1 MILVR
6 SLRTLKKH
14 VYDFASTD
22 SKVERAFIK
31 ELDTSNDIEVY
42 AKLPRGFT
50 IPTPLGSEGYN
61 PDWAIAFKDGTVKHV
76 LFVAETKGSMSTMQL
91 KKIEEAK
98 IECAKKF
105 FERLEQE
112 VESDDDAEKVKFN
125 MVASYSDLLKVV
137 G

>member
-1 MILVR
+1 
-6 SLRTLKKH
+6 
-14 VYDFASTD
+14 
-22 SKVERAFIK
+22 
-31 ELDTSNDIEVY
+31 
-42 AKLPRGFT
+42 
-50 IPTPLGSEGYN
+50 
-61 PDWAIAFKDGTVKHV
+61 
-76 LFVAETKGSMSTMQL
+76 MSTMQL

>member
-1 MILVR
+1 M
-6 SLRTLKKH
+6 
-14 VYDFASTD
+14 
-22 SKVERAFIK
+22 
-31 ELDTSNDIEVY
+31 
-42 AKLPRGFT
+42 
-50 IPTPLGSEGYN
+50 
-61 PDWAIAFKDGTVKHV
+61 KHV

-112 VESDDDAEKVKFN
+112 VESDDDAEKIKFN